1 MDDDGS
7 KSLSRPEFEK
17 ACRENKLE
25 GTQGDFNELFNAFD
39 GNRDGSVQYDEFL
52 RAIRGELN

>member
-7 KSLSRPEFEK
+7 KSLSRQEFEK

-25 GTQGDFNELFNAFD
+25 GTQGDYYALFQAFD
-39 GNRDGSVQYDEFL
+39 FNRDG
-52 RAIRGELN
+52 